1 MTKETISISEVVE
14 LLKENIDDERLR
26 TNIYYEL
33 INLIELCGY
42 SGLNECSK
50 VDPLFDEILRDMSGI
65 EDAEDSEE
73 TQEELDWDDQGR
85 ESF

>member
-1 MTKETISISEVVE
+1 MTKETISISEVIE
-14 LLKENIDDERLR
+14 LLKENIDDEGLR

-33 INLIELCGY
+33 INLIELSGY

-65 EDAEDSEE
+65 EDAEED
-73 TQEELDWDDQGR
+73 LDWDDQDR